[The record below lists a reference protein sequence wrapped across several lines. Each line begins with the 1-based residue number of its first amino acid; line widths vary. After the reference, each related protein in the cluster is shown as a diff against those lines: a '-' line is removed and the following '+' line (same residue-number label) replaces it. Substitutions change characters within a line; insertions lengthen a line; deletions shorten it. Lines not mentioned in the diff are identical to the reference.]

1 MKSLPPTFYLN
12 KVLMMMKMHLHK
24 ESPLLKVPPQLPKL
38 LNQLNQLNLKPLP
51 TLKLNQSPKEKNPLP
66 RTTLT
71 NNLIMQ
77 TTMVTTM
84 KEEQVPVVPKNQ
96 PSNEH
101 VGSDHMCY
109 NTKLDKQ
116 TQ

>member
-12 KVLMMMKMHLHK
+12 RVLMMMKMHLHK
-24 ESPLLKVPPQLPKL
+24 VSPLLKDPLPLPKL
-38 LNQLNQLNLKPLP
+38 PSQLNQPNLRLLPTLRPLP
-51 TLKLNQSPKEKNPLP
+51 TLKLNQSLKEKNPPLK
-66 RTTLT
+66 TTLT

-101 VGSDHMCY
+101 LG
-109 NTKLDKQ
+109 
-116 TQ
+116 